1 MSDTTVDRLDLA
13 ASPLGNDIEF
23 LTARARSLGSE
34 IANRALEPLGLRV
47 RSYSLL
53 ACAQAE
59 YRPTQRRLADFL
71 RLDPSQVVALVDG
84 LEREG
89 LVRRESDPDDRRSKV
104 VIATRAGEELLVA
117 AQAAIADAQEVTLGT
132 LTAAERDVL
141 RGLLRR
147 VALPQEP

>member
-1 MSDTTVDRLDLA
+1 MSDTTVERLDLA
-13 ASPLGNDIEF
+13 ASPLGHDIEF

-132 LTAAERDVL
+132 LTAEERDVL

>member
-1 MSDTTVDRLDLA
+1 MMNL
-13 ASPLGNDIEF
+13 
-23 LTARARSLGSE
+23 
-34 IANRALEPLGLRV
+34 
-47 RSYSLL
+47 
-53 ACAQAE
+53 AE
-59 YRPTQRRLADFL
+59 YRNRNSRLADFL

-89 LVRRESDPDDRRSKV
+89 RVRRESDPDDRRSKV

-132 LTAAERDVL
+132 LTAEERDVL